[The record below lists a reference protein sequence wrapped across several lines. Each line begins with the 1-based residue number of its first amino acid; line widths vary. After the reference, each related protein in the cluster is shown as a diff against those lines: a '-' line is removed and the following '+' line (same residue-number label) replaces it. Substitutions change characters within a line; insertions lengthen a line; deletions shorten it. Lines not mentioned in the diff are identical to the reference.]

1 MPAFLQPLGQHQ
13 RTPPGGLVTAQ
24 GANQLVKLPV
34 VQGARWDCVR
44 GWQGHWRT
52 GVCEP
57 QQLLWQRVV
66 AAAAGLLAAAVLC
79 VLEQWVRA
87 ACCCV
92 AACWVAGDWEFCW

>member
-13 RTPPGGLVTAQ
+13 RTPPGGLVAAQ

-44 GWQGHWRT
+44 GWQGHWRA
-52 GVCEP
+52 GICEP
-57 QQLLWQRVV
+57 QQLLWQRMVT
-66 AAAAGLLAAAVLC
+66 AAGLLAAAVLC
-79 VLEQWVRA
+79 VLEQWMRA

-92 AACWVAGDWEFCW
+92 AAWVAGDWEFCW